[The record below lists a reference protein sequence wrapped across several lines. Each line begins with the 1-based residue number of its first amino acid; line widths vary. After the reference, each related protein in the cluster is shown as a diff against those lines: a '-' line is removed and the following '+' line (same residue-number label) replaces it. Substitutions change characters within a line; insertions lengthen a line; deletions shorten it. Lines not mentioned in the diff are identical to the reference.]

1 MKVILL
7 EDVKSLGF
15 EGEVV
20 EVSEGYA
27 RNFLYPQ
34 HLAVEATPQM
44 LAQRDAKAK
53 AESSKARKEDKKARK
68 LAAEVDGAEVIIKA
82 KADNGTL
89 YAAVTAKDVAK
100 ALKELGI
107 KKVKPEYIKF
117 ENTKEVGTSE
127 VTISLPNAYDV
138 TINVVIEAK

>member
-7 EDVKSLGF
+7 EDIKSLGF
-15 EGEVV
+15 EGDIV
-20 EVSEGYA
+20 EVRDGYA

-44 LAQRDAKAK
+44 LAQRDAQAK
-53 AESSKARKEDKKARK
+53 AASNKARKDDKAARK
-68 LAAEVDGAEVIIKA
+68 LAAAVDGAEVIIKA

-100 ALKELGI
+100 ELKEQGYEI
-107 KKVKPEYIKF
+107 KPDQIKF
-117 ENTKEVGTSE
+117 EGTKEVGTSE
-127 VTISLPNAYDV
+127 VTVSFPNAYDV
-138 TINVVIEAK
+138 TISVIIEAK

>member
-7 EDVKSLGF
+7 EDVKGQGH
-15 EGEVV
+15 EGDIV

-44 LAQRDAKAK
+44 LAEREAKAK
-53 AESSKARKEDKKARK
+53 AASNKVRKEDKASRK
-68 LAAEVDGAEVIIKA
+68 LAAELDGAEVIIAA

-89 YAAVTAKDVAK
+89 YAAITAKDIA
-100 ALKELGI
+100 KELKAQGY
-107 KKVKPEYIKF
+107 KVKPEFIKF
-117 ENTKEVGTSE
+117 EGTKEVGTSE
-127 VTISLPNAYDV
+127 VVVSLPGAYDA
-138 TINVVIEAK
+138 TITVVVEAK

>member
-15 EGEVV
+15 EGDVV

-44 LAQRDAKAK
+44 MAEREAKAK
-53 AESSKARKEDKKARK
+53 AASNKARKEDKAARK
-68 LAAEVDGAEVIIKA
+68 LAAAVDGAEVIIKA
-82 KADNGTL
+82 KADGGNL

-100 ALKELGI
+100 ELKAQGH
-107 KKVKPEYIKF
+107 KVKPECIKF
-117 ENTKEVGTSE
+117 AGTKEVGTSE
-127 VTISLPNAYDV
+127 VTVSFPNAYDA
-138 TINVVIEAK
+138 TITLIIEAK